1 MRVFEQGLPGA
12 PGLKGDSGD
21 SGPQVR
27 SFNLISPPLFFLTVH
42 LNIFSFR
49 IFCCVLFD
57 VIVAIDLIS
66 CRDRGVFR
74 VRPDYQG
81 NQARGYELFSNV
93 LGQEI
98 FQFHSFSYSSP
109 PEVVLKFLDFPHEHF
124 SNDQCSSA

>member
-21 SGPQVR
+21 PGPQVC
-27 SFNLISPPLFFLTVH
+27 SFNPYTVH
-42 LNIFSFR
+42 LNIFNCR
-49 IFCCVLFD
+49 IFLSSMRCVLLD
-57 VIVAIDLIS
+57 VTDAIDLIS
-66 CRDRGVFR
+66 RRDREVFR
-74 VRPDYQG
+74 VRPDHQG

-98 FQFHSFSYSSP
+98 FQFHSFFYSSSL
-109 PEVVLKFLDFPHEHF
+109 EVVLKYLDFPHQHF